1 MQLPDLSTLS
11 LRDEAPT
18 GAPGDAT
25 YDPSRGGDL
34 LQAYF
39 ADMVLDSD
47 RNAMYAHAILAA
59 VREFVRTEGRAPRVL
74 DAGCGFGVLTLFAL
88 AAGAEHVVA
97 ADVSREHVARLPER
111 LPARFAGKYTPV
123 HIDLKRPNP
132 FTAATLDPALR
143 FDMLISEILGTFANG
158 EGESVYLREYATH
171 MTRHAS
177 GTVYCVPHRVTQ
189 TFRKVALPFAV
200 VDLMEREFELQYMPT
215 EHVGLLYEWMPP
227 RYLQEP
233 VAVRV
238 DRFDTQPFDVVLPHR
253 VQFGPGCYV
262 AEWVAVLWPGVT
274 LRNTW
279 EWAHAHTADLHSK
292 HARARAWGL
301 MLFRVPPGTVATAN
315 TATATVH
322 DNAPNLVLDELAL
335 GIAYA
340 VDPSRRTRD
349 RLRESFTFPSRPPLE
364 EDSPYQ
370 GGRRVR
376 TIRMRAVGA
385 GMPYPIVL
393 GELHA
398 VTLGA
403 LLRAYREMGLAG
415 RELPT
420 LQYMGVLPFIAFA
433 GAYQVATD
441 YDAQVQIR
449 PPRDAASHRYHYLTE
464 GARFWFF

>member
-1 MQLPDLSTLS
+1 
-11 LRDEAPT
+11 
-18 GAPGDAT
+18 
-25 YDPSRGGDL
+25 
-34 LQAYF
+34 
-39 ADMVLDSD
+39 
-47 RNAMYAHAILAA
+47 
-59 VREFVRTEGRAPRVL
+59 
-74 DAGCGFGVLTLFAL
+74 
-88 AAGAEHVVA
+88 
-97 ADVSREHVARLPER
+97 
-111 LPARFAGKYTPV
+111 
-123 HIDLKRPNP
+123 
-132 FTAATLDPALR
+132 
-143 FDMLISEILGTFANG
+143 
-158 EGESVYLREYATH
+158 
-171 MTRHAS
+171 
-177 GTVYCVPHRVTQ
+177 
-189 TFRKVALPFAV
+189 
-200 VDLMEREFELQYMPT
+200 
-215 EHVGLLYEWMPP
+215 MPP

-253 VQFGPGCYV
+253 VQFGSGCYV

-301 MLFRVPPGTVATAN
+301 MLFRVPPGMVATAN

-322 DNAPNLVLDELAL
+322 DNAPNLVLDEREL

-340 VDPSRRTRD
+340 VAPSRRTRD

-376 TIRMRAVGA
+376 TISMRAVGA

-415 RELPT
+415 HWLPT
-420 LQYMGVLPFIAFA
+420 LKYMGVLPFIAFA
-433 GAYQVATD
+433 GAYHVATD